1 MLIFIGK
8 LMYLY
13 KNFCMN
19 AYRMVKAIVIKFSFL
34 LIYSF
39 STPIFITAQEDMLG
53 GAKPSSLEALA
64 KVLERPDDSIKVVT
78 LKLLCWENRNND
90 PDKAIEYGQ
99 MAVSLAKLL
108 NLQMELSDSYNR
120 LGIAY
125 RNKGRYAQALEC
137 YFNGLEVSRTYGFDK
152 HLAFQ
157 YNNLADLYNRLGLY
171 NRAVEFGNRA
181 MEYAKKVND
190 DYTLAYIYN
199 IMGTIYKNKNELD
212 SALTCFKHS
221 LELRQKI
228 GYNQGIATSYL
239 NIGSIELLKE
249 QYSSSMQNIQ
259 TAIDL
264 YSPKNDLQG
273 LAVAYFYKGQLY
285 NKLNKYD
292 DAIFC
297 FEKCLRN
304 NESFKNLTVSR
315 DCHNGLALAFAQKK
329 QFEKAYYHS
338 NQAVVLNDSIALSQF
353 VERLTQLTE
362 ALKYEETL
370 NLQKEREKA
379 LAERLDFQRNIIK
392 LYIAIIILLALI
404 VGLVIYF
411 YIKRAKDIRLLLA
424 QRDEINMLNSTKDR
438 FFSILAHDLKNQLTS
453 IVTIAQMVK
462 DKSLAIGDDGLIEF
476 SKRLYALG
484 FATNDLLENVL
495 SWIKSQGK
503 QVLAR
508 KINIHLKE
516 FIDRV
521 ILTQKP
527 AAEIKSVA
535 INNRVEPGTSLYS
548 DADMLGTVIRNLISN
563 AIKFSSPG
571 GRVDVYALP
580 KGNQVEI
587 SVTDYGVGMPRET
600 ADRLFN
606 TVESLI
612 QPGTMNE
619 RGSGLGLIICKQLV
633 TDLGGQIK
641 VTSEQQR
648 GSTFTV
654 SLPNLS

>member
-1 MLIFIGK
+1 MNKTLCMAKAVNLLLLFIFSVSS
-8 LMYLY
+8 L
-13 KNFCMN
+13 NT
-19 AYRMVKAIVIKFSFL
+19 VS
-34 LIYSF
+34 
-39 STPIFITAQEDMLG
+39 AQEDILG
-53 GAKPSSLEALA
+53 GVKPASLEALA
-64 KVLERPDDSIKVVT
+64 RVLDRPDDSIKVVT
-78 LKLLCWENRNND
+78 LKLLCWENRNSD

-99 MAVSLAKLL
+99 MAVSLAKSL

-137 YFNGLEVSRTYGFDK
+137 YFNGLEVSRIYGFEN

-190 DYTLAYIYN
+190 NYTLAYIYN
-199 IMGTIYKNKNELD
+199 ILGTIYKNKNELD
-212 SALTCFKHS
+212 SALTCFKRS
-221 LELRQKI
+221 LELRKKI

-239 NIGSIELLKE
+239 NIGSIELLLGE
-249 QYSSSMQNIQ
+249 YENSAINIQ
-259 TAIDL
+259 MAIDL

-273 LAVAYFYKGQLY
+273 IAMAYYYKGLLY
-285 NKLNKYD
+285 NKLHQYNK
-292 DAIFC
+292 AIHSFDQSL
-297 FEKCLRN
+297 KI

-315 DCHNGLALAFAQKK
+315 DCHNGLSFAFSQKK

-338 NQAVVLNDSIALSQF
+338 NQAMVLDDSIALSQF

-379 LAERLDFQRNIIK
+379 LAERLSFQRNIIK
-392 LYIAIIILLALI
+392 LYIAIIILFALI
-404 VGLVIYF
+404 VGLGIYF

-424 QRDEINMLNSTKDR
+424 QRDEIKMLNNTKDR

-462 DKSLAIGDDGLIEF
+462 DKSLAIGDDGLIEL
-476 SKRLYALG
+476 SRRLYALG

-495 SWIKSQGK
+495 SWIKAQAK
-503 QVLAR
+503 QVNIR
-508 KINIHLKE
+508 KGNIDLKD
-516 FIDRV
+516 FVDRI

-527 AAEIKSVA
+527 AAEIKSVTL
-535 INNRVEPGTSLYS
+535 INRVEPGNRIYS
-548 DADMLGTVIRNLISN
+548 DADRLSTILRNLLSN
-563 AIKFSSPG
+563 AIKFSNPG
-571 GRVDVYALP
+571 GKVDVCAWA
-580 KGNQVEI
+580 KGNLIEI
-587 SVTDYGVGMPRET
+587 KVTDYGLGIPKEI
-600 ADRLFN
+600 AEKLFDSIEN
-606 TVESLI
+606 FS

-619 RGSGLGLIICKQLV
+619 QGSGLGLIICKQLV
-633 TDLGGQIK
+633 IDLGGQIK
-641 VTSEQQR
+641 VTSEPQR

-654 SLPNLS
+654 SLPSLS

>member
-1 MLIFIGK
+1 MAKVVNLLLLFIFSVSS
-8 LMYLY
+8 L
-13 KNFCMN
+13 NT
-19 AYRMVKAIVIKFSFL
+19 VS
-34 LIYSF
+34 
-39 STPIFITAQEDMLG
+39 AQEDLFG
-53 GAKPSSLEALA
+53 GVKPASLEALA

-78 LKLLCWENRNND
+78 LKLLCWENRNSD

-99 MAVSLAKLL
+99 MAVSLAKSL

-137 YFNGLEVSRTYGFDK
+137 YFKGLEVSRTYGFDN

-199 IMGTIYKNKNELD
+199 ILGTIYKNKNELD

-228 GYNQGIATSYL
+228 GHYHGIATSYL
-239 NIGSIELLKE
+239 NIGSIELLLG
-249 QYSSSMQNIQ
+249 QYENSEINLKM
-259 TAIDL
+259 AIDL

-273 LAVAYFYKGQLY
+273 IAMTYYYKGLLY
-285 NKLNKYD
+285 NKLHQYNK
-292 DAIFC
+292 AIHSFDQSL
-297 FEKCLRN
+297 KI

-315 DCHNGLALAFAQKK
+315 DCHNGLSFAFSQKK

-338 NQAVVLNDSIALSQF
+338 NQAMVLNDSIALSQF

-379 LAERLDFQRNIIK
+379 LAERLNFQRNIIK

-404 VGLVIYF
+404 VGLGIYF
-411 YIKRAKDIRLLLA
+411 YIKRAKDIRLLQA
-424 QRDEINMLNSTKDR
+424 QRDEINMLNNTKDR

-462 DKSLAIGDDGLIEF
+462 DKSLAIGDDGLIEL
-476 SKRLYALG
+476 SRHLYAIG

-495 SWIKSQGK
+495 SWIKAQAK
-503 QVLAR
+503 QVNIR
-508 KINIHLKE
+508 KGNIDLKD
-516 FIDRV
+516 FVDRI

-535 INNRVEPGTSLYS
+535 LINRVEPGIRIYS
-548 DADMLGTVIRNLISN
+548 DADRLSTILRNLLSN
-563 AIKFSSPG
+563 AIKFSNPG
-571 GRVDVYALP
+571 GMVDVYALA
-580 KGNQVEI
+580 KGNQIEI
-587 SVTDYGVGMPRET
+587 RVTDYGLGIPKEI
-600 ADRLFN
+600 AEKLFD
-606 TVESLI
+606 SLENFS

-619 RGSGLGLIICKQLV
+619 QGSGLGLIICKQLV
-633 TDLGGQIK
+633 IDLGGQIK
-641 VTSEQQR
+641 VTSEPQR

-654 SLPNLS
+654 SLPNFS

>member
-1 MLIFIGK
+1 MKFRI
-8 LMYLY
+8 
-13 KNFCMN
+13 
-19 AYRMVKAIVIKFSFL
+19 VKAIALNIPLL
-34 LIYSF
+34 LILFVAQSG
-39 STPIFITAQEDMLG
+39 FISAQDDLLEG
-53 GAKPSSLEALA
+53 VKPSSLEALA
-64 KVLERPDDSIKVVT
+64 KVLERPDDSVKVVT
-78 LKLLCWENRNND
+78 LKLLCWENRNSD

-99 MAVSLAKLL
+99 MAVSLAKSL
-108 NLQMELSDSYNR
+108 NLKMELSDSYNR

-137 YFNGLEVSRTYGFDK
+137 YFNGLEISRTHGFDK

-171 NRAVEFGNRA
+171 GRAIEFGKRA
-181 MEYAKKVND
+181 MEYAQKVND

-199 IMGTIYKNKNELD
+199 IMGTIYKNENELD
-212 SALTCFKHS
+212 SALNCFTHS

-228 GYNQGIATSYL
+228 GYNQGIATSHL
-239 NIGSIELLKE
+239 NIGSIELLRE
-249 QYSSSMQNIQ
+249 QYGKSLQSIQ

-273 LAVAYFYKGQLY
+273 IAIAYYYKGQLY
-285 NKLNKYD
+285 NKLGNFNNAIYCFDESLKY
-292 DAIFC
+292 
-297 FEKCLRN
+297 

-315 DCHNGLALAFAQKK
+315 DCYNGLAYAYAQKK
-329 QFEKAYYHS
+329 LFDKAYYFS
-338 NQAVVLNDSIALSQF
+338 SKATEINDSISLSQY

-411 YIKRAKDIRLLLA
+411 YIKRAKDIRLLQA

-462 DKSLAIGDDGLIEF
+462 DKSLAIGDDGLIEL
-476 SKRLYALG
+476 SRRLYALG

-503 QVLAR
+503 QVIAR
-508 KINIHLKE
+508 KSNIDLKE

-535 INNRVEPGTSLYS
+535 INNKVEPGISIHT
-548 DADMLGTVIRNLISN
+548 DADMLSTVIRNLISN
-563 AIKFSSPG
+563 AIKFSNAG
-571 GRVDVYALP
+571 GRVDVFALQ
-580 KGNQVEI
+580 KGNHVEI
-587 SVTDYGVGMPRET
+587 SITDYGVGMPRET
-600 ADRLFN
+600 TDRLFN
-606 TVESLI
+606 TLESLT

-619 RGSGLGLIICKQLV
+619 QGSGLGLIICNQLV

-641 VTSEQQR
+641 VTSEPQR

-654 SLPNLS
+654 SLPHVS

>member
-1 MLIFIGK
+1 MK
-8 LMYLY
+8 
-13 KNFCMN
+13 FCI
-19 AYRMVKAIVIKFSFL
+19 VKAIALNISLL
-34 LIYSF
+34 LILFVAQSG
-39 STPIFITAQEDMLG
+39 FISAQDDLLEG
-53 GAKPSSLEALA
+53 VKPSSLEALA
-64 KVLERPDDSIKVVT
+64 KVLERPDDSVKVVT
-78 LKLLCWENRNND
+78 LKLLCWENRNSD

-99 MAVSLAKLL
+99 MAVSLAKSL
-108 NLQMELSDSYNR
+108 NLKMELSDSYNR

-137 YFNGLEVSRTYGFDK
+137 YFNGLEISRTHGFDK

-171 NRAVEFGNRA
+171 GRAIEFGKRA
-181 MEYAKKVND
+181 MEYAQKVND

-212 SALTCFKHS
+212 SALNCFAHS

-228 GYNQGIATSYL
+228 GYNQGIATSHL
-239 NIGSIELLKE
+239 NIGSIELLRE
-249 QYSSSMQNIQ
+249 QYSKSLQSIQ

-273 LAVAYFYKGQLY
+273 IAIAYYYKGQLY
-285 NKLNKYD
+285 NKLGNFNNAIYCFDESLKY
-292 DAIFC
+292 
-297 FEKCLRN
+297 

-315 DCHNGLALAFAQKK
+315 DCYNGLAYAYAQKK
-329 QFEKAYYHS
+329 LFDKAYYFS
-338 NQAVVLNDSIALSQF
+338 SKATEINDSISLSQY

-411 YIKRAKDIRLLLA
+411 YIKRAKDIRLLQA

-462 DKSLAIGDDGLIEF
+462 DKSLAIGDDGLIEL
-476 SKRLYALG
+476 SRRLYALG

-503 QVLAR
+503 QVIAR
-508 KINIHLKE
+508 KSNIDLKE

-535 INNRVEPGTSLYS
+535 INNKVEPGISIHT
-548 DADMLGTVIRNLISN
+548 DADMLSTVIRNLISN
-563 AIKFSSPG
+563 AIKFSNAG
-571 GRVDVYALP
+571 GRVDVFALQ
-580 KGNQVEI
+580 KGNHVEI
-587 SVTDYGVGMPRET
+587 SITDYGVGMPRET
-600 ADRLFN
+600 TDRLFN
-606 TVESLI
+606 TLESLT

-619 RGSGLGLIICKQLV
+619 QGSGLGLIICNQLV

-641 VTSEQQR
+641 VTSEPQR

-654 SLPNLS
+654 SLPHVS

>member
-1 MLIFIGK
+1 MKFRI
-8 LMYLY
+8 
-13 KNFCMN
+13 
-19 AYRMVKAIVIKFSFL
+19 VKAITLNISL
-34 LIYSF
+34 LLVLFVAQSG
-39 STPIFITAQEDMLG
+39 FISAQDDLLEG
-53 GAKPSSLEALA
+53 VKPSSLEALA
-64 KVLERPDDSIKVVT
+64 KVLERPDDSVKVVT
-78 LKLLCWENRNND
+78 LKLLCWENRNSD

-99 MAVSLAKLL
+99 MAVSLAKSL
-108 NLQMELSDSYNR
+108 NLKMELSDSYNR

-137 YFNGLEVSRTYGFDK
+137 YFNGLEISRTHGFDK

-171 NRAVEFGNRA
+171 GRALEFGKRA
-181 MEYAKKVND
+181 MEYAQKVND

-212 SALTCFKHS
+212 SALNCFTHS

-228 GYNQGIATSYL
+228 GYNQGIATSHL
-239 NIGSIELLKE
+239 NIGSIELLRE
-249 QYSSSMQNIQ
+249 QYSKSLQSIQ

-273 LAVAYFYKGQLY
+273 IAIAYYYKGQLY
-285 NKLNKYD
+285 NKLGNFNNAIYCFDESLKY
-292 DAIFC
+292 
-297 FEKCLRN
+297 

-315 DCHNGLALAFAQKK
+315 DCYNGLAYAYAKK
-329 QFEKAYYHS
+329 KLFDKAYYFS
-338 NQAVVLNDSIALSQF
+338 SKATEINDSISLSQY

-411 YIKRAKDIRLLLA
+411 YIKRAKDIRLLQA

-462 DKSLAIGDDGLIEF
+462 DKSLAIGDDGLIEL
-476 SKRLYALG
+476 SRRLYALG

-503 QVLAR
+503 QVIAR
-508 KINIHLKE
+508 KSNIDLKE

-535 INNRVEPGTSLYS
+535 INNKVEPGISIHT
-548 DADMLGTVIRNLISN
+548 DADMLSTVVRNLISN
-563 AIKFSSPG
+563 AIKFSNAG
-571 GRVDVYALP
+571 GRVDVFAFP
-580 KGNQVEI
+580 KGNHVEI
-587 SVTDYGVGMPRET
+587 SITDYGVGMPRET
-600 ADRLFN
+600 TDRLFN
-606 TVESLI
+606 TLESLT

-619 RGSGLGLIICKQLV
+619 QGSGLGLIICNQLV

-641 VTSEQQR
+641 VTSEPQR

-654 SLPNLS
+654 SLPHVS

>member
-1 MLIFIGK
+1 MK
-8 LMYLY
+8 
-13 KNFCMN
+13 FCI
-19 AYRMVKAIVIKFSFL
+19 VKAIALNISLL
-34 LIYSF
+34 LILFVAQSG
-39 STPIFITAQEDMLG
+39 FISAQDDLLEG
-53 GAKPSSLEALA
+53 VKPSSLEALA
-64 KVLERPDDSIKVVT
+64 KVLERPDDSVKVVT
-78 LKLLCWENRNND
+78 LKLLCWENRNSD

-99 MAVSLAKLL
+99 MAVSLAKSL
-108 NLQMELSDSYNR
+108 NLKMELSDSYNR

-137 YFNGLEVSRTYGFDK
+137 YFNGLEISRTHGFDK

-171 NRAVEFGNRA
+171 GRAIEFGKRA
-181 MEYAKKVND
+181 MEYAQKVND

-212 SALTCFKHS
+212 SALNCFAHS

-228 GYNQGIATSYL
+228 GYNQGIATSHL
-239 NIGSIELLKE
+239 NIGSIELLRE
-249 QYSSSMQNIQ
+249 QYSKSLQSIQ

-273 LAVAYFYKGQLY
+273 IAIAYYYKGQLY
-285 NKLNKYD
+285 NKLGNFNNAIYCFDESLKY
-292 DAIFC
+292 
-297 FEKCLRN
+297 

-315 DCHNGLALAFAQKK
+315 DCYNGLAYAYAQKK
-329 QFEKAYYHS
+329 LFDKAYYFS
-338 NQAVVLNDSIALSQF
+338 SKATEINDSISLSQY

-379 LAERLDFQRNIIK
+379 LAERLHFQRNIIK

-411 YIKRAKDIRLLLA
+411 YLKRAKDIRLLQA

-462 DKSLAIGDDGLIEF
+462 DKSLAIGDDGLIEL
-476 SKRLYALG
+476 SRRLYALG

-503 QVLAR
+503 QVIAR
-508 KINIHLKE
+508 KSNIDLKE

-535 INNRVEPGTSLYS
+535 INNKVEPGISIHT
-548 DADMLGTVIRNLISN
+548 DADMLSTVIRNLISN
-563 AIKFSSPG
+563 AIKFSNPG
-571 GRVDVYALP
+571 GRVDVFALQ

-587 SVTDYGVGMPRET
+587 SITDYGVGMPRET
-600 ADRLFN
+600 IDKIFN
-606 TVESLI
+606 TLESLT

-619 RGSGLGLIICKQLV
+619 QGSGLGLIICNQLV

-641 VTSEQQR
+641 VTSEPQR

-654 SLPNLS
+654 SLPQVS

>member
-1 MLIFIGK
+1 MKFRI
-8 LMYLY
+8 
-13 KNFCMN
+13 
-19 AYRMVKAIVIKFSFL
+19 VKAITLNISL
-34 LIYSF
+34 LLVLFVAQSG
-39 STPIFITAQEDMLG
+39 FISAQDDLLEG
-53 GAKPSSLEALA
+53 VKPSSLEALA
-64 KVLERPDDSIKVVT
+64 KVLERPDDSVKVVT
-78 LKLLCWENRNND
+78 LKLLCWENRNSD

-99 MAVSLAKLL
+99 MAVSLAKSL
-108 NLQMELSDSYNR
+108 NLKMELSDSYNR

-137 YFNGLEVSRTYGFDK
+137 YFNGLEISRTHGFDK

-171 NRAVEFGNRA
+171 GRAIEFGKRA
-181 MEYAKKVND
+181 MEYAQKVND

-199 IMGTIYKNKNELD
+199 IMGTIYKNENELD
-212 SALTCFKHS
+212 SALNCFTHS

-228 GYNQGIATSYL
+228 GYNQGIATSHL
-239 NIGSIELLKE
+239 NIGSIELLRE
-249 QYSSSMQNIQ
+249 QYGKSLQSIQ

-273 LAVAYFYKGQLY
+273 IAIAYYYKGQLY
-285 NKLNKYD
+285 NKLGNFNNAIYCFDESLKY
-292 DAIFC
+292 
-297 FEKCLRN
+297 

-315 DCHNGLALAFAQKK
+315 DCYNGLAYAYAQKK
-329 QFEKAYYHS
+329 LFDKAYYFS
-338 NQAVVLNDSIALSQF
+338 SKATEINDSISLSQY

-411 YIKRAKDIRLLLA
+411 YIKRAKDIRLLQA

-462 DKSLAIGDDGLIEF
+462 DKSLAIGDDGLIEL
-476 SKRLYALG
+476 SRRLYALG

-503 QVLAR
+503 QVIAR
-508 KINIHLKE
+508 KSNIDLKE

-535 INNRVEPGTSLYS
+535 INNRVEPGISIHT
-548 DADMLGTVIRNLISN
+548 DADMLSTVVRNLISN
-563 AIKFSSPG
+563 AIKFSSSG
-571 GRVDVYALP
+571 GRVDVFAFP
-580 KGNQVEI
+580 KGNHVEI
-587 SVTDYGVGMPRET
+587 SITDYGVGMPRET
-600 ADRLFN
+600 TDRLFN
-606 TVESLI
+606 TLESLT

-619 RGSGLGLIICKQLV
+619 QGSGLGLIICNQLV

-641 VTSEQQR
+641 VTSEPQR

-654 SLPNLS
+654 SLPHVS

>member
-1 MLIFIGK
+1 MKFRI
-8 LMYLY
+8 
-13 KNFCMN
+13 
-19 AYRMVKAIVIKFSFL
+19 VKAIALNIPLL
-34 LIYSF
+34 LILFVAQSG
-39 STPIFITAQEDMLG
+39 FISAQDDLLEG
-53 GAKPSSLEALA
+53 VKPSSLEALA
-64 KVLERPDDSIKVVT
+64 KVLERPDDSVKVVT
-78 LKLLCWENRNND
+78 LKLLCWENRNSD

-99 MAVSLAKLL
+99 MAVSLAKSL
-108 NLQMELSDSYNR
+108 NLKMELSDSYNR

-137 YFNGLEVSRTYGFDK
+137 YFNGLEISRTHGFDK

-171 NRAVEFGNRA
+171 GRAIEFGKRA
-181 MEYAKKVND
+181 MEYAQKVND

-212 SALTCFKHS
+212 SALNCFTHS

-228 GYNQGIATSYL
+228 GYNQGIATSHL
-239 NIGSIELLKE
+239 NIGSIELLRA
-249 QYSSSMQNIQ
+249 QYSKSLQSIQ

-273 LAVAYFYKGQLY
+273 IAIAYYYKGQLY
-285 NKLNKYD
+285 NKLGNFNNAIYCFDESLKY
-292 DAIFC
+292 
-297 FEKCLRN
+297 

-315 DCHNGLALAFAQKK
+315 DCYNGLAYAYAQKK
-329 QFEKAYYHS
+329 LFDKAYYFS
-338 NQAVVLNDSIALSQF
+338 SKATEINDSISLSQY

-411 YIKRAKDIRLLLA
+411 YIKRAKDIRLLQA

-462 DKSLAIGDDGLIEF
+462 DKSLAIGDDGLIEL
-476 SKRLYALG
+476 SRRLYALG

-503 QVLAR
+503 QVIAR
-508 KINIHLKE
+508 KSNIDLKE

-535 INNRVEPGTSLYS
+535 INNRVEPGISIHT
-548 DADMLGTVIRNLISN
+548 DADMLSTVVRNLISN
-563 AIKFSSPG
+563 AIKFSNSG
-571 GRVDVYALP
+571 GRVDVFAFP
-580 KGNQVEI
+580 KGNHVEI
-587 SVTDYGVGMPRET
+587 SITDYGVGMPRET
-600 ADRLFN
+600 TDRLFN
-606 TVESLI
+606 TLESLT

-619 RGSGLGLIICKQLV
+619 QGSGLGLIICNQLV

-641 VTSEQQR
+641 VSSEPQR

-654 SLPNLS
+654 SLPHVS

>member
-1 MLIFIGK
+1 
-8 LMYLY
+8 
-13 KNFCMN
+13 MN
-19 AYRMVKAIVIKFSFL
+19 AHRMVKAIVVNLLLL
-34 LIYSF
+34 LIFSF
-39 STPIFITAQEDMLG
+39 STPISITAQEEMLG
-53 GAKPSSLEALA
+53 GVKPSSLEALA

-78 LKLLCWENRNND
+78 LKLLCWENRNSD

-99 MAVSLAKLL
+99 MAVSLARSL
-108 NLQMELSDSYNR
+108 NLRMELSDSYNR

-137 YFNGLEVSRTYGFDK
+137 YFSGLEISRTYGFDK

-199 IMGTIYKNKNELD
+199 IMGTIYKNKNEPD
-212 SALTCFKHS
+212 SALACFKHS

-239 NIGSIELLKE
+239 NIGSIELLMG
-249 QYSSSMQNIQ
+249 QYEKSMQSIQ
-259 TAIDL
+259 AAIDL

-273 LAVAYFYKGQLY
+273 IAIACFYKGQLY
-285 NKLNKYD
+285 NKLHKYD
-292 DAIFC
+292 DAILC
-297 FEKCLRN
+297 FEKSLRN

-338 NQAVVLNDSIALSQF
+338 NQAMVLNDSIALSQF

-362 ALKYEETL
+362 ALKYEEKL
-370 NLQKEREKA
+370 NIQKEREKA
-379 LAERLDFQRNIIK
+379 LAERLNFQRNIIK
-392 LYIAIIILLALI
+392 LYVAIIILLVLI
-404 VGLVIYF
+404 IGLTIYF
-411 YIKRAKDIRLLLA
+411 YLKRSKDVRLLQA
-424 QRDEINMLNSTKDR
+424 QRDEINKLNISKDR
-438 FFSILAHDLKNQLTS
+438 FFSILTHDLKNQLTS

-462 DKSLAIGDDGLIEF
+462 EKSLTIGDDELIEL
-476 SKRLYALG
+476 SRRLYVLG

-503 QVLAR
+503 QITIR
-508 KINIHLKE
+508 KNNIDLKE
-516 FIDRV
+516 LVDRI

-527 AAEIKSVA
+527 AAEIKSLA
-535 INNRVEPGTSLYS
+535 INNRVEPGLNIYS
-548 DADMLGTVIRNLISN
+548 DADILSTVLRNLISN
-563 AIKFSSPG
+563 AIKFSNPG
-571 GRVDVYALP
+571 SRVDVYALP
-580 KGNQVEI
+580 KGNQMEI
-587 SVTDYGVGMPRET
+587 TVTDYGVGMPREIS
-600 ADRLFN
+600 DRLFS
-606 TVESLI
+606 SLETLS

-619 RGSGLGLIICKQLV
+619 QGSGLGLIICNQLV
-633 TDLGGQIK
+633 TEVGGSIR
-641 VTSEQQR
+641 VTSEPQK
-648 GSTFTV
+648 GSSFIV
-654 SLPNLS
+654 SIPVFS

>member
-1 MLIFIGK
+1 MKFRI
-8 LMYLY
+8 
-13 KNFCMN
+13 
-19 AYRMVKAIVIKFSFL
+19 VKAIALNISLL
-34 LIYSF
+34 LILFVAQSG
-39 STPIFITAQEDMLG
+39 FIIAQDDLLEG
-53 GAKPSSLEALA
+53 VKPSSLEALA
-64 KVLERPDDSIKVVT
+64 KVLERPDDSVKVVT
-78 LKLLCWENRNND
+78 LKLLCWENRNSD

-99 MAVSLAKLL
+99 MAVSLAKSL
-108 NLQMELSDSYNR
+108 NLKMELSDSYNR

-137 YFNGLEVSRTYGFDK
+137 YFNGLEVSRTHGLDK

-171 NRAVEFGNRA
+171 GRAIEFGKRA
-181 MEYAKKVND
+181 MEYAQKVND

-212 SALTCFKHS
+212 SALNCFTHS
-221 LELRQKI
+221 MELRQKI
-228 GYNQGIATSYL
+228 GYNQGIATSHL
-239 NIGSIELLKE
+239 NIGSIELLRE
-249 QYSSSMQNIQ
+249 QYSKSLQSIQ

-273 LAVAYFYKGQLY
+273 IAIAYYYKGQLY
-285 NKLNKYD
+285 NKLGNFNNAIYCFDESLKY
-292 DAIFC
+292 
-297 FEKCLRN
+297 

-315 DCHNGLALAFAQKK
+315 DCYNGLAYAYAQKK
-329 QFEKAYYHS
+329 LFDKAYYFS
-338 NQAVVLNDSIALSQF
+338 SKATEINDSISLSQY

-362 ALKYEETL
+362 ALKYEEKL

-411 YIKRAKDIRLLLA
+411 YIKRAKDIRLLQA

-462 DKSLAIGDDGLIEF
+462 DKSLAIGDDGLIEL
-476 SKRLYALG
+476 SRRLYALG

-503 QVLAR
+503 QVIAR
-508 KINIHLKE
+508 KSNIDLKE

-535 INNRVEPGTSLYS
+535 INNRVEPGISIYT
-548 DADMLGTVIRNLISN
+548 DADMLSTVVRNLISN
-563 AIKFSSPG
+563 AIKFSNSG
-571 GRVDVYALP
+571 GRVDVFAFP
-580 KGNQVEI
+580 KGNHVEI
-587 SVTDYGVGMPRET
+587 SITDYGVGMPRET
-600 ADRLFN
+600 TDRLFN
-606 TVESLI
+606 TLESLT

-619 RGSGLGLIICKQLV
+619 QGSGLGLIICNQLV

-641 VTSEQQR
+641 VTSEPQR

-654 SLPNLS
+654 SLPHVS

>member
-1 MLIFIGK
+1 MKFRI
-8 LMYLY
+8 
-13 KNFCMN
+13 
-19 AYRMVKAIVIKFSFL
+19 VKAIALNIPLL
-34 LIYSF
+34 LILFVAQSG
-39 STPIFITAQEDMLG
+39 FISAQDDLLEG
-53 GAKPSSLEALA
+53 VKPSSLEALA
-64 KVLERPDDSIKVVT
+64 KVLERPDDSVKVVT
-78 LKLLCWENRNND
+78 LKLLCWENRNSD

-99 MAVSLAKLL
+99 MAVSLAKSL
-108 NLQMELSDSYNR
+108 NLKMELSDSYNR

-137 YFNGLEVSRTYGFDK
+137 YFNGLEVSRTHGFDK

-171 NRAVEFGNRA
+171 GRALEFGKRA
-181 MEYAKKVND
+181 MEYAQKVND

-212 SALTCFKHS
+212 SALNCFTHS

-228 GYNQGIATSYL
+228 GYNQGIATSHL
-239 NIGSIELLKE
+239 NIGSIELLRE
-249 QYSSSMQNIQ
+249 QYSKSLQSIQ

-273 LAVAYFYKGQLY
+273 IAIAYYYKGQLY
-285 NKLNKYD
+285 NKLGNFNNAIYCFDESLKY
-292 DAIFC
+292 
-297 FEKCLRN
+297 

-315 DCHNGLALAFAQKK
+315 DCYNGLAYAYAKK
-329 QFEKAYYHS
+329 KLFDKAYYFS
-338 NQAVVLNDSIALSQF
+338 SKATEINDSISLSQY

-411 YIKRAKDIRLLLA
+411 YIKRAKDIRLLQA

-503 QVLAR
+503 QVIAR
-508 KINIHLKE
+508 KSNIDLKE

-535 INNRVEPGTSLYS
+535 INNRVEPGISIHT
-548 DADMLGTVIRNLISN
+548 DADMLSTVVRNLISN
-563 AIKFSSPG
+563 AIKFSSSG
-571 GRVDVYALP
+571 GRVDVFAFP
-580 KGNQVEI
+580 KGNHVEI
-587 SVTDYGVGMPRET
+587 SITDYGVGMPRET
-600 ADRLFN
+600 TDRLFN
-606 TVESLI
+606 TLESLT

-619 RGSGLGLIICKQLV
+619 QGSGLGLIICNQLV

-641 VTSEQQR
+641 VTSEPQR

-654 SLPNLS
+654 SLPHVS

>member
-1 MLIFIGK
+1 MKFRI
-8 LMYLY
+8 
-13 KNFCMN
+13 
-19 AYRMVKAIVIKFSFL
+19 VKAIALNIPLL
-34 LIYSF
+34 LILFVAQSG
-39 STPIFITAQEDMLG
+39 FISAQDDLLEG
-53 GAKPSSLEALA
+53 VKPSSLEALA
-64 KVLERPDDSIKVVT
+64 KVLERPDDSVKVVT
-78 LKLLCWENRNND
+78 LKLLCWENRNSD

-99 MAVSLAKLL
+99 MAVSLAKSL
-108 NLQMELSDSYNR
+108 NLKMELSDSYNR

-137 YFNGLEVSRTYGFDK
+137 YFNGLEISRTHGFDK

-171 NRAVEFGNRA
+171 GRAIEFGKRA
-181 MEYAKKVND
+181 MEYAQKVND

-212 SALTCFKHS
+212 SALNCFTHS

-228 GYNQGIATSYL
+228 GYNQGIATSHL
-239 NIGSIELLKE
+239 NIGSIELLRE
-249 QYSSSMQNIQ
+249 QYSKSLQSIQ

-273 LAVAYFYKGQLY
+273 IAIAYYYKGQLY
-285 NKLNKYD
+285 NKLGNFNNAIYCFDESLKY
-292 DAIFC
+292 
-297 FEKCLRN
+297 

-315 DCHNGLALAFAQKK
+315 DCYNGLAYAYAQKK
-329 QFEKAYYHS
+329 LFDKAYYFS
-338 NQAVVLNDSIALSQF
+338 SKATEINDSISLSQY

-411 YIKRAKDIRLLLA
+411 YIKRAKDIRLLQA

-462 DKSLAIGDDGLIEF
+462 DKSLAIGDDGLIEL
-476 SKRLYALG
+476 SRRLYALG

-503 QVLAR
+503 QVIAR
-508 KINIHLKE
+508 KSNIDLKE

-535 INNRVEPGTSLYS
+535 INNRVEPGISIHT
-548 DADMLGTVIRNLISN
+548 DADMLSTVVRNLISN
-563 AIKFSSPG
+563 AIKFSSSG
-571 GRVDVYALP
+571 GRVDVFAFP
-580 KGNQVEI
+580 KGNHVEI
-587 SVTDYGVGMPRET
+587 SITDYGVGMPRET
-600 ADRLFN
+600 TDRLFN
-606 TVESLI
+606 TLESLT

-619 RGSGLGLIICKQLV
+619 QGSGLGLIICNQLV

-641 VTSEQQR
+641 VTSEPQR

-654 SLPNLS
+654 SLPHVS

>member
-1 MLIFIGK
+1 MKFRI
-8 LMYLY
+8 
-13 KNFCMN
+13 
-19 AYRMVKAIVIKFSFL
+19 VKAIALNIFL
-34 LIYSF
+34 LVILFVAQSG
-39 STPIFITAQEDMLG
+39 FISAQDDLLEG
-53 GAKPSSLEALA
+53 VKPSSLEALV
-64 KVLERPDDSIKVVT
+64 KVLERPDDSVKVVT
-78 LKLLCWENRNND
+78 LKLLCWENRNSD

-99 MAVSLAKLL
+99 MAVSLAKSL
-108 NLQMELSDSYNR
+108 NLKMELSDSYNR

-137 YFNGLEVSRTYGFDK
+137 YFNGLEVSRTHGFDK

-171 NRAVEFGNRA
+171 GRALEFGKRA
-181 MEYAKKVND
+181 MEYAQKVND

-212 SALTCFKHS
+212 SALNCFTHS

-228 GYNQGIATSYL
+228 GYNQGIATSHL
-239 NIGSIELLKE
+239 NIGSIELLRE
-249 QYSSSMQNIQ
+249 QYSKSLQSIQ

-273 LAVAYFYKGQLY
+273 IAIAYYYKGQLY
-285 NKLNKYD
+285 NKLGNFNNAIYCFDESLKY
-292 DAIFC
+292 
-297 FEKCLRN
+297 

-315 DCHNGLALAFAQKK
+315 DCYNGLAYAYAQKK
-329 QFEKAYYHS
+329 LFDKAYYFS
-338 NQAVVLNDSIALSQF
+338 SKATEINDSISLSQY

-411 YIKRAKDIRLLLA
+411 YIKRAKDIRLLQA

-462 DKSLAIGDDGLIEF
+462 DKSLAIGDDVLIEL
-476 SKRLYALG
+476 SRRLYALG

-503 QVLAR
+503 QVIAR
-508 KINIHLKE
+508 KSNIDLKE

-527 AAEIKSVA
+527 AAEIKNVA
-535 INNRVEPGTSLYS
+535 INNKVEPGISIHT
-548 DADMLGTVIRNLISN
+548 DADMLSTVVRNLISN
-563 AIKFSSPG
+563 AIKFSNAG
-571 GRVDVYALP
+571 GRVDVFALQ
-580 KGNQVEI
+580 KGNHVEI
-587 SVTDYGVGMPRET
+587 SITDYGVGMPRET
-600 ADRLFN
+600 TDRLFN
-606 TVESLI
+606 TLESLT

-619 RGSGLGLIICKQLV
+619 QGSGLGLIICNQLV

-641 VTSEQQR
+641 VTSEPQR

-654 SLPNLS
+654 SLPQVS

>member
-1 MLIFIGK
+1 MKFQI
-8 LMYLY
+8 
-13 KNFCMN
+13 
-19 AYRMVKAIVIKFSFL
+19 VKAIVLNLSL
-34 LIYSF
+34 LIILSA
-39 STPIFITAQEDMLG
+39 SSSGFISAQDDVLEG
-53 GAKPSSLEALA
+53 VKPSSLEALA
-64 KVLERPDDSIKVVT
+64 KVLERPDDSVKVVT
-78 LKLLCWENRNND
+78 LKLLCWENRNSD

-99 MAVSLAKLL
+99 MAVSLANAL
-108 NLQMELSDSYNR
+108 NLKMELSDSYNR

-137 YFNGLEVSRTYGFDK
+137 YFNGLEISRTHGFDK

-171 NRAVEFGNRA
+171 NRAVEFGKRA
-181 MEYAKKVND
+181 MEYAQKVND

-199 IMGTIYKNKNELD
+199 ILGTIYKNKNELD
-212 SALTCFKHS
+212 SALTCFRHS
-221 LELRQKI
+221 LALRQKI
-228 GYNQGIATSYL
+228 GYNQGIATSHL

-249 QYSSSMQNIQ
+249 QYSSSMQSIQ

-273 LAVAYFYKGQLY
+273 IAIAYYYKGQLY
-285 NKLNKYD
+285 NKLGKYNS
-292 DAIFC
+292 AILC
-297 FEKCLRN
+297 FEKSLMS

-315 DCHNGLALAFAQKK
+315 DCHNGLAYAYAQMRLY
-329 QFEKAYYHS
+329 EKAYNHS
-338 NQAVVLNDSIALSQF
+338 SQATEINDSISLSQY

-404 VGLVIYF
+404 IGLIIYF
-411 YIKRAKDIRLLLA
+411 YIKRARDIRLLQA

-462 DKSLAIGDDGLIEF
+462 DKSLAIGDDELIEL
-476 SKRLYALG
+476 SRRLYALG

-503 QVLAR
+503 QVVAR
-508 KINIHLKE
+508 KSNIDLKE

-521 ILTQKP
+521 TLTQKP

-535 INNRVEPGTSLYS
+535 INNRVEPGISIYS
-548 DADMLGTVIRNLISN
+548 DADMLSTVIRNLISN

-571 GRVDVYALP
+571 GRVDVFALQ

-587 SVTDYGVGMPRET
+587 SVTDYGVGMPKET
-600 ADRLFN
+600 F
-606 TVESLI
+606 LI
-612 QPGTMNE
+612 QLN
-619 RGSGLGLIICKQLV
+619 R
-633 TDLGGQIK
+633 
-641 VTSEQQR
+641 
-648 GSTFTV
+648 
-654 SLPNLS
+654 

>member
-1 MLIFIGK
+1 MAKVVNLLLLFIFSVSS
-8 LMYLY
+8 L
-13 KNFCMN
+13 NT
-19 AYRMVKAIVIKFSFL
+19 VS
-34 LIYSF
+34 
-39 STPIFITAQEDMLG
+39 AQEDLFG
-53 GAKPSSLEALA
+53 GVKPASLEALA

-78 LKLLCWENRNND
+78 LKLLCWENRNSD

-99 MAVSLAKLL
+99 MAVSLAKSL

-137 YFNGLEVSRTYGFDK
+137 YFKGLEVSRTYGFDN

-199 IMGTIYKNKNELD
+199 ILGTIYKNKNELD

-228 GYNQGIATSYL
+228 GHYHGIATSYL
-239 NIGSIELLKE
+239 NIGSIELLLG
-249 QYSSSMQNIQ
+249 QYENSEINLKM
-259 TAIDL
+259 AIDL

-273 LAVAYFYKGQLY
+273 IAMTYYYKGLLY
-285 NKLNKYD
+285 NKLHQYNK
-292 DAIFC
+292 AIHSFDQSL
-297 FEKCLRN
+297 KI

-315 DCHNGLALAFAQKK
+315 DCHNGLSFAFSQKK

-338 NQAVVLNDSIALSQF
+338 NQAMVLNDSIALSQF

-379 LAERLDFQRNIIK
+379 LAERLNFQRNIIK

-404 VGLVIYF
+404 VGLGIYF
-411 YIKRAKDIRLLLA
+411 YIKRAKDIRLLQA
-424 QRDEINMLNSTKDR
+424 QRDEINMLNNTKDR

-462 DKSLAIGDDGLIEF
+462 DKSLAIGDDGLIEL
-476 SKRLYALG
+476 SRRLYALG

-495 SWIKSQGK
+495 SWIKAQAK
-503 QVLAR
+503 QVNIR
-508 KINIHLKE
+508 KGNIDLKD
-516 FIDRV
+516 FVDRI

-535 INNRVEPGTSLYS
+535 LINRVEPGIRIYS
-548 DADMLGTVIRNLISN
+548 DADRLSTILRNLLSN
-563 AIKFSSPG
+563 AIKFSNPG
-571 GRVDVYALP
+571 GMVDVYALA
-580 KGNQVEI
+580 KGNQIEI
-587 SVTDYGVGMPRET
+587 RVTDYGLGIPKEI
-600 ADRLFN
+600 AEKLFD
-606 TVESLI
+606 SLENFS

-619 RGSGLGLIICKQLV
+619 QGSGLGLIICKQLV
-633 TDLGGQIK
+633 IDLGGQIK
-641 VTSEQQR
+641 VTSEPQR

-654 SLPNLS
+654 SLPNFS

>member
-1 MLIFIGK
+1 MKFRI
-8 LMYLY
+8 
-13 KNFCMN
+13 
-19 AYRMVKAIVIKFSFL
+19 VKAIALNISLL
-34 LIYSF
+34 LILFVAQSG
-39 STPIFITAQEDMLG
+39 FIIAQDDLLEG
-53 GAKPSSLEALA
+53 VKPSSLEALA
-64 KVLERPDDSIKVVT
+64 KVLERPDDSVKVVT
-78 LKLLCWENRNND
+78 LKLLCWENRNSD

-99 MAVSLAKLL
+99 MAVSLAKSL
-108 NLQMELSDSYNR
+108 NLKMELSDSYNR

-137 YFNGLEVSRTYGFDK
+137 YFNGLEVSRTHGLDK

-171 NRAVEFGNRA
+171 GRAIEFGKRA
-181 MEYAKKVND
+181 MEYAQKVND

-212 SALTCFKHS
+212 SALNCFTHS
-221 LELRQKI
+221 MELRQKI
-228 GYNQGIATSYL
+228 GYNQGIATSHL
-239 NIGSIELLKE
+239 NIGSIELLRE
-249 QYSSSMQNIQ
+249 QYSKSLQSIQ

-273 LAVAYFYKGQLY
+273 IAIAYYYKGQLY
-285 NKLNKYD
+285 NKLGNFNNAIYCFDESLKY
-292 DAIFC
+292 
-297 FEKCLRN
+297 

-315 DCHNGLALAFAQKK
+315 DCYNGLAYAYAQKK
-329 QFEKAYYHS
+329 LFDKAYYFS
-338 NQAVVLNDSIALSQF
+338 SKATEINDSISLSQY

-362 ALKYEETL
+362 ALKYEEKL

-411 YIKRAKDIRLLLA
+411 YIKRAKDIRLLQA

-462 DKSLAIGDDGLIEF
+462 DKSLAIGDDGLIEL
-476 SKRLYALG
+476 SRRLYALG

-503 QVLAR
+503 QVIAR
-508 KINIHLKE
+508 KSNIDLKE

-535 INNRVEPGTSLYS
+535 INNRVEPGISIHT
-548 DADMLGTVIRNLISN
+548 DTDMLSTVVRNLISN
-563 AIKFSSPG
+563 AIKFSNPG
-571 GRVDVYALP
+571 GRVDVFALQ
-580 KGNQVEI
+580 KGNHVEI
-587 SVTDYGVGMPRET
+587 SITDYGVGMPRET
-600 ADRLFN
+600 TDRLFN
-606 TVESLI
+606 TLESLT

-619 RGSGLGLIICKQLV
+619 QGSGLGLIICNQLV

-641 VTSEQQR
+641 VTSEPQR

-654 SLPNLS
+654 SLPHVS

>member
-1 MLIFIGK
+1 MKFRI
-8 LMYLY
+8 
-13 KNFCMN
+13 
-19 AYRMVKAIVIKFSFL
+19 VKAIALNIPLL
-34 LIYSF
+34 LILFVAQSG
-39 STPIFITAQEDMLG
+39 FISAQDDLLEG
-53 GAKPSSLEALA
+53 VKPSSLEALA
-64 KVLERPDDSIKVVT
+64 KVLERPDDSVKVVT
-78 LKLLCWENRNND
+78 LKLLCWENRNSD

-99 MAVSLAKLL
+99 MAVSLAKSL
-108 NLQMELSDSYNR
+108 NLKMELSDSYNR

-137 YFNGLEVSRTYGFDK
+137 YFNGLEISRTHGFDK

-171 NRAVEFGNRA
+171 GRAIEFGKRA
-181 MEYAKKVND
+181 MEYAQKVND

-199 IMGTIYKNKNELD
+199 IMGTIYKNENELD
-212 SALTCFKHS
+212 SALNCFTHS

-228 GYNQGIATSYL
+228 GYNQGIATSHL
-239 NIGSIELLKE
+239 NIGSIELLRE
-249 QYSSSMQNIQ
+249 QYGKSLQSIQ

-273 LAVAYFYKGQLY
+273 IAIAYYYKGQLY
-285 NKLNKYD
+285 NKLGNFNNAIYCFDESLKY
-292 DAIFC
+292 
-297 FEKCLRN
+297 

-315 DCHNGLALAFAQKK
+315 DCYNGLAYAYAQKK
-329 QFEKAYYHS
+329 LFDKAYYFS
-338 NQAVVLNDSIALSQF
+338 SKATEINDSISLSQY

-411 YIKRAKDIRLLLA
+411 YIKRAKDIRLLQA

-462 DKSLAIGDDGLIEF
+462 DKSLAIGDDGLIEL
-476 SKRLYALG
+476 SRRLYALG

-503 QVLAR
+503 QVIAR
-508 KINIHLKE
+508 KSNIDLKE

-535 INNRVEPGTSLYS
+535 INNRVEPGISIHT
-548 DADMLGTVIRNLISN
+548 DADMLSTVVRNLISN
-563 AIKFSSPG
+563 AIKFSSSG
-571 GRVDVYALP
+571 GRVDVFAFP
-580 KGNQVEI
+580 KGNHVEI
-587 SVTDYGVGMPRET
+587 SITDYGVGMPRET
-600 ADRLFN
+600 TDRLFN
-606 TVESLI
+606 TLESLT

-619 RGSGLGLIICKQLV
+619 QGSGLGLIICNQLV

-641 VTSEQQR
+641 VTSEPQR

-654 SLPNLS
+654 SLPHVS

>member
-1 MLIFIGK
+1 MKFRI
-8 LMYLY
+8 
-13 KNFCMN
+13 
-19 AYRMVKAIVIKFSFL
+19 VKAIALNIPLL
-34 LIYSF
+34 LILFVAQSG
-39 STPIFITAQEDMLG
+39 FISAQDDLLEG
-53 GAKPSSLEALA
+53 VKPSSLEALA
-64 KVLERPDDSIKVVT
+64 KVLERPDDSVKVVT
-78 LKLLCWENRNND
+78 LKLLCWENRNSD

-99 MAVSLAKLL
+99 MAVSLAKSL
-108 NLQMELSDSYNR
+108 NLKMELSDSYNR

-137 YFNGLEVSRTYGFDK
+137 YFNGLEISRTHGFDK

-171 NRAVEFGNRA
+171 GRAIEFGKRA
-181 MEYAKKVND
+181 MEYAQKVND

-212 SALTCFKHS
+212 SALNCFTHS

-228 GYNQGIATSYL
+228 GYNQGIATSHL
-239 NIGSIELLKE
+239 NIGSIELLRA
-249 QYSSSMQNIQ
+249 QYSKSLQSIQ

-273 LAVAYFYKGQLY
+273 IAIAYYYKGQLY
-285 NKLNKYD
+285 NKLGNFNNAIYCFDESLKY
-292 DAIFC
+292 
-297 FEKCLRN
+297 

-315 DCHNGLALAFAQKK
+315 DCYNGLAYAYAQKK
-329 QFEKAYYHS
+329 LFDKAYYFS
-338 NQAVVLNDSIALSQF
+338 SKATEINDSISLSQY

-411 YIKRAKDIRLLLA
+411 YIKRAKDIRLLQA

-462 DKSLAIGDDGLIEF
+462 DKSLAIGDDGLIEL
-476 SKRLYALG
+476 SRRLYALG

-503 QVLAR
+503 QVIAR
-508 KINIHLKE
+508 KSNIDLKE

-535 INNRVEPGTSLYS
+535 INNRVEPGISIHT
-548 DADMLGTVIRNLISN
+548 DADMLSTVIRNLISN
-563 AIKFSSPG
+563 AIKFSNSG
-571 GRVDVYALP
+571 GRVDVFAFP
-580 KGNQVEI
+580 KGNHVEI
-587 SVTDYGVGMPRET
+587 SITDYGVGMPRET
-600 ADRLFN
+600 TDRLFN
-606 TVESLI
+606 TLESLT

-619 RGSGLGLIICKQLV
+619 QGSGLGLIICNQLV

-641 VTSEQQR
+641 VSSEPQR

-654 SLPNLS
+654 SLPHVS

>member
-1 MLIFIGK
+1 MKFRI
-8 LMYLY
+8 
-13 KNFCMN
+13 
-19 AYRMVKAIVIKFSFL
+19 VKAIALNIFL
-34 LIYSF
+34 LVILFVAQSG
-39 STPIFITAQEDMLG
+39 FISAQDDLLEG
-53 GAKPSSLEALA
+53 VKPSSLEALV
-64 KVLERPDDSIKVVT
+64 KVLERPDDSVKVVT
-78 LKLLCWENRNND
+78 LKLLCWENRNSD

-99 MAVSLAKLL
+99 MAVSLAKSL
-108 NLQMELSDSYNR
+108 NLKMELSDSYNR

-137 YFNGLEVSRTYGFDK
+137 YFNGLEVSRTHGFDK

-171 NRAVEFGNRA
+171 GRALEFGKRA
-181 MEYAKKVND
+181 MEYAQKVND

-212 SALTCFKHS
+212 SALNCFTHS

-228 GYNQGIATSYL
+228 GYNQGIATSHL
-239 NIGSIELLKE
+239 NIGSIELLRE
-249 QYSSSMQNIQ
+249 QYSKSLQSIQ

-273 LAVAYFYKGQLY
+273 IAIAYYYKGQLY
-285 NKLNKYD
+285 NKLGNFNNAIYCFDESLKY
-292 DAIFC
+292 
-297 FEKCLRN
+297 

-315 DCHNGLALAFAQKK
+315 DCYNGLAYAYAKK
-329 QFEKAYYHS
+329 KLFDKAYYFS
-338 NQAVVLNDSIALSQF
+338 SKATEINDSISLSQY

-411 YIKRAKDIRLLLA
+411 YIKRAKDIRLLQA

-462 DKSLAIGDDGLIEF
+462 DKSLAIGDDGLIEL
-476 SKRLYALG
+476 SRRLYALG

-503 QVLAR
+503 QVIAR
-508 KINIHLKE
+508 KSNIDLKE

-535 INNRVEPGTSLYS
+535 INNRVEPGISIHT
-548 DADMLGTVIRNLISN
+548 DADMLSTVVRNLISN
-563 AIKFSSPG
+563 AIKFSSSG
-571 GRVDVYALP
+571 GRVDVFAFP
-580 KGNQVEI
+580 KGNHVEI
-587 SVTDYGVGMPRET
+587 SITDYGVGMPRET
-600 ADRLFN
+600 TDRLFN
-606 TVESLI
+606 TLESLT

-619 RGSGLGLIICKQLV
+619 QGSGLGLIICNQLV

-641 VTSEQQR
+641 VTSEPQR

-654 SLPNLS
+654 SLPHVS